1 MDIKIKE
8 AEVYEPVIRYITT
21 DGEKFNDQMAARNHQ
36 YNLEIKDKGKKCYK
50 KYGIMTNMEILA
62 ASEQIT
68 KEFPAI
74 LSYLIPGF
82 STTFY
87 DYVALNVKAIDQINE
102 IFDAFKD
109 EMSEEEKDSLME
121 SFVINGKFPCT
132 FIFFQ
137 DCISTRKFD
146 WICLENEIEKMRKA
160 VIDAKNEL
168 SLNI

>member
-1 MDIKIKE
+1 MNKKIKIT
-8 AEVYEPVIRYITT
+8 AIQEPAIRYITT
-21 DGEKFNDQMAARNHQ
+21 DGEKFEDPIRAEDHQ
-36 YNLEIKDKGKKCYK
+36 YDIDTKNERKKCYE

-87 DYVALNVKAIDQINE
+87 DYIALNVKAIDQINE

-121 SFVINGKFPCT
+121 SFVINGTFPCT
-132 FIFFQ
+132 FVFCR
-137 DCISTRKFD
+137 DRSTMKFS
-146 WICLENEIEKMRKA
+146 WLRLEKGIEKMKKA
-160 VIDAKNEL
+160 VIDAKQKL

>member
-1 MDIKIKE
+1 
-8 AEVYEPVIRYITT
+8 
-21 DGEKFNDQMAARNHQ
+21 
-36 YNLEIKDKGKKCYK
+36 
-50 KYGIMTNMEILA
+50 MEILA

-82 STTFY
+82 SNNFY

-121 SFVINGKFPCT
+121 SFVINGNFLVHLYS
-132 FIFFQ
+132 FEIAFLQ
-137 DCISTRKFD
+137 
-146 WICLENEIEKMRKA
+146 ENSIGSAWKMRSK
-160 VIDAKNEL
+160 K
-168 SLNI
+168 